1 MLFLKCLRFFFHFM
15 DLKKSAIT
23 VVSLFRK
30 FAAVTRCK
38 SVSLTNQKN
47 VIMAEIY
54 QLPENG
60 NSGNANIPFSIP
72 IGFGGMGNNGF
83 GFGNGMNGIYDLLG
97 VAIIASL
104 FGWGGNGFGFGGN
117 GFGGAGG
124 AGFISNQLNN
134 DSGRELIMNAITSQ
148 GEASRTA
155 IQTLS
160 TMLGQDFNLTNAGI
174 QSAQNTLNQIANA
187 QGMSTLQL
195 INAVQ
200 AGDANLAST
209 IQKCCCDNQLALC
222 NQTNTLQNAIN
233 GVGNQVQAKA
243 AADQL
248 AMCNQTYAL
257 TDTMNRNY
265 LALDNKIDSLESSR
279 KDREITSLTAQ
290 VAKLE
295 SQNFTAGIVQQAVA
309 PLNASINAIAREV
322 DDIKC
327 RMPETVSVQY
337 PNLQVFNATPY
348 VSGGFY
354 GQPWGGWNGFGGNN
368 FVF

>member
-1 MLFLKCLRFFFHFM
+1 
-15 DLKKSAIT
+15 
-23 VVSLFRK
+23 
-30 FAAVTRCK
+30 
-38 SVSLTNQKN
+38 
-47 VIMAEIY
+47 MAEIY

-60 NSGNANIPFSIP
+60 NGGNATIPFSIP
-72 IGFGGMGNNGF
+72 IGFGGYGNG
-83 GFGNGMNGIYDLLG
+83 GMFGNGNGFNSIADLFGL
-97 VAIIASL
+97 AIIASM
-104 FGWGGNGFGFGGN
+104 FGWGGNGFGG
-117 GFGGAGG
+117 GFGGWGGNGG

-134 DSGRELIMNAITSQ
+134 DSCRELLMNAITNQ

-160 TMLGQDFNLTNAGI
+160 TMLGQDFNLVNAGI

-187 QGMSTLQL
+187 QGMSTLQM

-209 IQKCCCDNQLALC
+209 IQKCCCDNQLATC
-222 NQTNTLQNAIN
+222 QQTNALQNSIN
-233 GVGNQVQAKA
+233 GVGQQVASKA

-248 AMCNQTYAL
+248 AMCQQTYAL

-265 LALDNKIDSLESSR
+265 LALDNKIDALESSR
-279 KDREITSLTAQ
+279 KDREITNLTAQ

-309 PLNASINAIAREV
+309 PLNAQLNNLANEV

-327 RMPETVSVQY
+327 KMPSTVNVQY
-337 PNLQVFNATPY
+337 PNLIAMNATPY

-354 GQPWGGWNGFGGNN
+354 GQGWNGWGNGFGNN
-368 FVF
+368 IVF